1 MHDDE
6 LDQLRGDWRNHR
18 ESVSSHEIGQWVLRQ
33 QHMTY
38 VWLVAELLGAIMILA
53 VGITF
58 VLWMQRAFDPLLV
71 LGACALLLALPVVV
85 YSIRLRFS
93 MLNEYRQTPEALLR
107 QAQRQLLIQLRVL
120 KVSLWGAWILL
131 VSMLALFGLY
141 LAGQI
146 ATTDALMVG
155 AGWGAAAGAIVL
167 WAWRRKRGILRR
179 LENCERLLADF
190 GDESE

>member
-6 LDQLRGDWRNHR
+6 LNQLRGDWRNHH
-18 ESVSSHEIGQWVLRQ
+18 ESVSPQEIGQWLLRQ
-33 QHMTY
+33 QRMTY
-38 VWLVAELLGAIMILA
+38 VWLVAELLGVIMILA
-53 VGITF
+53 AGITF

-71 LGACALLLALPVVV
+71 LGACALLLALPVAV

-93 MLNEYRQTPEALLR
+93 MLNEYRQTPEALLQ

-131 VSMLALFGLY
+131 ASMFALFGLY
-141 LAGQI
+141 LAGHI
-146 ATTDALMVG
+146 ATTDALMIG

-167 WAWRRKRGILRR
+167 WAWRRRRGILMR

-190 GDESE
+190 GNDSE